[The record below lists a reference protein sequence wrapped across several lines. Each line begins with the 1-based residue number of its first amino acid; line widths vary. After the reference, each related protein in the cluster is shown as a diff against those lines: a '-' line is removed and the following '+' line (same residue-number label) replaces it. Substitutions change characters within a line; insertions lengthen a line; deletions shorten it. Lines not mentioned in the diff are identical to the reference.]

1 MTLHQRIY
9 GKDNLLSDLAALE
22 PFDQK
27 ESMDIEATVAFLRR
41 ETNPFDRNNFAG
53 HVTGSGFLLSP
64 DLQSVLLTH
73 HAALERWLQFGGHA
87 DGELDIR
94 NVALRETEEES
105 GKTDID
111 LITAAIFDV
120 DVHEIPANPKNGEPL
135 HLHYD
140 IRYLLQARSVDFTVS
155 HESKEL
161 QWVPVRY
168 LEIMPVPEAIKR
180 MAEKARSNFILKAL

>member
-1 MTLHQRIY
+1 MPPHQRIY

-27 ESMDIEATVAFLRR
+27 ERVDIEATVAFLRR
-41 ETNPFDRNNFAG
+41 DINPFDRNNFAG
-53 HVTGSGFLLSP
+53 HVTGSSFLLSP

-73 HAALERWLQFGGHA
+73 HAALDRWLQFGGHA
-87 DGELDIR
+87 DGESDIR

-120 DVHEIPANPKNGEPL
+120 DVHEIPANHRNGEPL

-140 IRYLLQARSVDFTVS
+140 IRYLLQARTVDFTVS
-155 HESKEL
+155 HESKAL
-161 QWVPVRY
+161 QWVPVRD

-180 MAEKARSNFILKAL
+180 MAEKARSNFILNAL